1 MSPIRKP
8 DLTRTSQRRGR
19 PRQGVRPGERVRDY
33 ATVTLRLP
41 EDTRA
46 LLKAVGS
53 HLERPLWQTIRHIT
67 VCFVRELPGRERR
80 SVVAKA
86 KRGQVQS

>member
-1 MSPIRKP
+1 MPTPPKTNATLKSP
-8 DLTRTSQRRGR
+8 RGR

-41 EDTRA
+41 ADTRA

-53 HLERPLWQTIRHIT
+53 HLERPLWQTIRHLT

-80 SVVAKA
+80 RVVAKA
-86 KRGQVQS
+86 RRREGAE

>member
-1 MSPIRKP
+1 MPTTRKADIP
-8 DLTRTSQRRGR
+8 VKRQKPGR

-53 HLERPLWQTIRHIT
+53 HLERPLWQTIRHLT
-67 VCFVRELPGRERR
+67 VCFVRDLPSRERR
-80 SVVAKA
+80 SLVAKA
-86 KRGQVQS
+86 KRGRHTA

>member
-1 MSPIRKP
+1 M
-8 DLTRTSQRRGR
+8 
-19 PRQGVRPGERVRDY
+19 RDY